1 MIDSGFSFQ
10 WNSLF
15 LVVSILVLVV
25 TCGLAWIAC
34 ARSRFRSSVVWIEL
48 FRVLLVALAVLLLN
62 QPEMIYQIDP
72 TRRPTV
78 VVLGDDSLS
87 MDTTDTGDELNLMRT
102 RRESIGHV
110 MDERTW
116 AAVQQDAD
124 VIVMPFAS
132 GAKNDRTDIDAAL
145 SSAID
150 GYPHLRA
157 VVLASDG
164 DWNAGA
170 TPVEAATQFRMQQ
183 IPIFTIPVGSQ
194 ERLPDVELLSFDV
207 PALGVANKTL
217 RIPFAVES
225 SLAQDHRAIAK
236 LTASDGT
243 EATREFTIHAMGQ
256 TSETILWK
264 PQQTGEFQLTL
275 SIPMHASE
283 RITSNNE
290 LSMPISIPEEQL
302 KVLVIESRPRWEYR
316 YLRNA
321 LSRDPGI
328 EVSCLLFH
336 PGLSKTG
343 GGNRDYIASFPSD
356 LAELSQYDV
365 VFLGDVGV
373 GEDQLSEEQCRL
385 LKGLVEQQAS
395 GLVVIPGIA
404 GHMMSLVD
412 SPLGDLLPVTLDES
426 QPTGWGARTPSHFAL
441 TEAGRHSLLTK
452 LADDD
457 DSNARVWAGLPGFQ
471 WYAAVVRATAGAEV
485 LAVHEDASNQY
496 GRTPLIV
503 TRSAGAGKV
512 LFMGTDG
519 AWRWRRGVEDLYH
532 YRFWG
537 QVVRWM
543 AYQHRMSK
551 GLFYSPEQP
560 RVNQRVTLSA
570 NRLGDDGN
578 PLAAREVSVRIV
590 APSGQV
596 QNVLLENIDDTWGA
610 YAGAFTPSEAGDYQV
625 TMPSEAGD
633 SPFETTIHVQH
644 AKVERIGKPARP
656 EVLAEIARISRG
668 EMFSLKQLDSLQNA
682 VAAISVPTSQTRRVQ
697 LWSHPLVA
705 ILMISLLGLFWI
717 ARKRVGLM

>member
-1 MIDSGFSFQ
+1 MDSGFSFQ

-15 LVVSILVLVV
+15 FAVSIIALIV
-25 TCGLAWIAC
+25 TCGLAWIAS
-34 ARSRFRSSVVWIEL
+34 ARSRFRSSVVWLEGV
-48 FRVLLVALAVLLLN
+48 RVLLVALAVVLLN
-62 QPEMIYQIDP
+62 QPEVIYQIDP

-78 VVLGDDSLS
+78 VILGDDSLS
-87 MDTTDTGDELNLMRT
+87 METADVDDASEPTRT
-102 RRESIGHV
+102 RRDSIRHL
-110 MDERTW
+110 MDKQTW
-116 AAVQQDAD
+116 AAVEQEAD
-124 VIVMPFAS
+124 VVVVPFAR
-132 GAKNDRTDIDAAL
+132 GNENDRTNIDAAL
-145 SSAID
+145 GSAID
-150 GYPHLRA
+150 GYPNLRA

-170 TPVEAATQFRMQQ
+170 APVQQATQFRMQQ
-183 IPIFTIPVGSQ
+183 VPIFTIPVGSTQ
-194 ERLPDVELLSFDV
+194 RLPDVELLSFEV

-217 RIPFAVES
+217 RIPFSVES
-225 SLAQDHRAIAK
+225 SLAQDHRAVAK

-243 EATREFTIHAMGQ
+243 EVTHEFTIHAMGQ
-256 TSETILWK
+256 TVDAILWK
-264 PQQTGEFQLTL
+264 PEQTGEFQLTL
-275 SIPMHASE
+275 TIPPHSGE

-343 GGNRDYIASFPSD
+343 GGNRDYIASFPDD

-373 GEDQLSEEQCRL
+373 GEGQLTEDQCRL

-395 GLVVIPGIA
+395 GLVLIPGIA
-404 GHMMSLVD
+404 GHEMSLVD
-412 SPLGDLLPVTLDES
+412 SPLGDLFPVTLDES
-426 QPTGWGARTPSHFAL
+426 QPNGWGSRAASHFAL
-441 TEAGRHSLLTK
+441 TELGRHSLLTK
-452 LADDD
+452 LADNDD
-457 DSNARVWAGLPGFQ
+457 ANARVWAGLPGFQ
-471 WYAAVVRATAGAEV
+471 WYAPVVRATAGAEV

-560 RVNQRVTLSA
+560 RVNQRVTLNA
-570 NRLGDDGN
+570 NRLDDDGN
-578 PLAAREVSVRIV
+578 PLVAGEVSVRIV
-590 APSGQV
+590 APSGKIQTV
-596 QNVLLENIDDTWGA
+596 VLENVDDTWGA
-610 YAGAFTPSEAGDYQV
+610 YAGAFTPSEAGDYQL
-625 TMPSEAGD
+625 TMSLGGSGIPY
-633 SPFETTIHVQH
+633 ETSIHVQH
-644 AKVERIGKPARP
+644 AQLERIGKPARP
-656 EVLAEIARISRG
+656 EVLAEIAKVSRG
-668 EMFSLKQLDSLQNA
+668 DVFSLDQTDA
-682 VAAISVPTSQTRRVQ
+682 VLGAVQTISIPAAQTRRVQ
-697 LWSHPLVA
+697 LWSHPLIA
-705 ILMISLLGLFWI
+705 ILLVGLLGLFWI